1 VNRAVRGLF
10 TCGISGTLALMA
22 SGLRHLSFRC
32 TECANCCKDLRVP
45 LTTAD
50 LRRLVDHT
58 GRAAS
63 EIVDWLPTAEVDLTG
78 EPGSLVVLEHASRR
92 ALMSLAQRHG
102 ACRFLALDG
111 RCSVYAARPASCQLY
126 PFNASFG
133 PRGGVHRL
141 RLLGG
146 TECEHARDGHNDAHA
161 LREADQRR
169 WAEHRSYLGQVQTW
183 NRSQTH
189 RARLGHRLLSGHEF
203 LSFLGFSS
211 EISARNGS

>member
-1 VNRAVRGLF
+1 
-10 TCGISGTLALMA
+10 MA

-50 LRRLVDHT
+50 LRRLVDRT
-58 GRAAS
+58 GQAAT

-92 ALMSLAQRHG
+92 VLMTLAQRDG

-133 PRGGVHRL
+133 PRGGVRRL

-146 TECEHARDGHNDAHA
+146 TECTHARDGHNDAHA

-169 WAEHRSYLGQVQTW
+169 WAEHRSYLAQVHFW
-183 NRSQTH
+183 NRSQVH
-189 RARLGHRLLSGHEF
+189 RARLGHRLLGGQEF
-203 LSFLGFSS
+203 LSFLGFSC
-211 EISARNGS
+211 EISA